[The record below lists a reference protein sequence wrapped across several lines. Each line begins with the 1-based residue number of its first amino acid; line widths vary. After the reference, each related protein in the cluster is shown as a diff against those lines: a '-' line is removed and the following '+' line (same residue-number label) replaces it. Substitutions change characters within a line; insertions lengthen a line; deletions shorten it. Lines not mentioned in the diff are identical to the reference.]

1 MQIALQGDM
10 QGHDQIALMHTLS
23 SLGRSLLSASLKVF
37 QPRFRMTSPGK
48 RLILGT
54 LGGWGRQVDRFRDT
68 KKIQTIVVHQSSHV
82 RVVSCCQVSRKSKK
96 ITYTTGI

>member
-54 LGGWGRQVDRFRDT
+54 LGGWGRQGSIQGHEEDT
-68 KKIQTIVVHQSSHV
+68 NNRGASVQPCQGGELLSSV
-82 RVVSCCQVSRKSKK
+82 QEK
-96 ITYTTGI
+96 